1 MAKQAPKV
9 AAKKQA
15 GKVVAGKKIAAKKT
29 VARKVAASK
38 VVAKAPAKKAVAKK
52 PLPRKAAPRKAA
64 PRKAAPRKAAAR
76 KVRAGKPVPKSPGKV
91 TRRPAKAPATED
103 APVIDVVTLS
113 ATSEAHSVTTR
124 EPARN
129 QLADDVE
136 RFLAKGGQ
144 IEEVPK
150 NFRADPPRK
159 PENNYGR
166 GSI

>member
-1 MAKQAPKV
+1 M
-9 AAKKQA
+9 
-15 GKVVAGKKIAAKKT
+15 
-29 VARKVAASK
+29 
-38 VVAKAPAKKAVAKK
+38 
-52 PLPRKAAPRKAA
+52 
-64 PRKAAPRKAAAR
+64 AAR
-76 KVRAGKPVPKSPGKV
+76 KARAGKPVPKSPGKV
-91 TRRPAKAPATED
+91 TRRAAKAPATEAVTGD
-103 APVIDVVTLS
+103 APVLDVATLS

-150 NFRADPPRK
+150 NFRADPPRR

>member
-9 AAKKQA
+9 AAKKPSP
-15 GKVVAGKKIAAKKT
+15 
-29 VARKVAASK
+29 RKVAA
-38 VVAKAPAKKAVAKK
+38 
-52 PLPRKAAPRKAA
+52 RKA
-64 PRKAAPRKAAAR
+64 
-76 KVRAGKPVPKSPGKV
+76 RAGKPVPKSPGKV
-91 TRRPAKAPATED
+91 TRRAAKAPATEAVTGD
-103 APVIDVVTLS
+103 APVLDVATLS

-129 QLADDVE
+129 QRADDVE

-150 NFRADPPRK
+150 NFRADPPRR